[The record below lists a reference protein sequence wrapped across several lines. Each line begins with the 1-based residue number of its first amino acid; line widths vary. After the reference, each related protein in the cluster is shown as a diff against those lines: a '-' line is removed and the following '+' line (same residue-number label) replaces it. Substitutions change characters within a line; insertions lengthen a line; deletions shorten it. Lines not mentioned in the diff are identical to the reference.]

1 MNRILSISFISVL
14 FLMAC
19 GQKGPQ
25 SDEVIISGQI
35 QQATDQTLYIEELT
49 TDNLIAVDSVK
60 LNEKGKFIFRF
71 KIKEPGFYI
80 LKFSRANF
88 ITLLLE
94 PGENIQLESE
104 DANLTIS
111 LEIEGSKG
119 SMLLM
124 SLNKKL
130 RSNYEKVDSL
140 ASIFR
145 ENQHKS
151 DFADIKSQLDL
162 KYTEIFEDQKSFV
175 KQFIDQN
182 PKSLASIIA
191 LYQYFGNQVILKEN
205 EDFEYFEKLSHSLA
219 QEYPDNKH
227 VLDLRQRVSE
237 YKRAE
242 TQKELARER
251 LTEGNEAPEIIL
263 PDLNGE
269 LIPLSSLRG
278 KVVLIDFW
286 AAWCPPCRKENPHLL
301 KVYNRYKNKG
311 FEIYGVSLDR
321 SREEW
326 LKAIKEDKLPWL
338 HVSDLKFWNSP
349 VVGLYNVEGI
359 PFTVLLDKQG
369 RIIAKGLRHR
379 ELEQK
384 LREILG

>member
-1 MNRILSISFISVL
+1 
-14 FLMAC
+14 MAC
-19 GQKGPQ
+19 DQKGPQ
-25 SDEVIISGQI
+25 SNEVIISGHI
-35 QQATDQTLYIEELT
+35 QQAADQTLYIEELT
-49 TDNLIAVDSVK
+49 TDNLISVDSVK
-60 LNEKGKFIFRF
+60 LNEKGRFVFRF
-71 KIKEPGFYI
+71 QIQEPGFYI

-94 PGENIQLESE
+94 PGENLELEAADS
-104 DANLTIS
+104 NLS
-111 LEIEGSKG
+111 SSVQIEGSKG

-124 SLNKKL
+124 ALNKKL
-130 RSNYEKVDSL
+130 RSNYDKVDSL
-140 ASIFR
+140 AAVFR
-145 ENQHKS
+145 ANQHKP
-151 DFADIKSQLDL
+151 DFVETKSQLDL
-162 KYTEIFEDQKSFV
+162 AYTLIFEDQKKYI
-175 KQFIDQN
+175 KQFIDDN
-182 PKSLASIIA
+182 PNSLASIIA

-219 QEYPDNKH
+219 QLYPENKH

-242 TQKELARER
+242 AQKDLARER
-251 LTEGNEAPEIIL
+251 LMNGNEAPEIIL
-263 PDLNGE
+263 PDVNGE
-269 LIPLSSLRG
+269 LLALSSLRG

-286 AAWCPPCRKENPHLL
+286 AAWCPPCRQENPQLV
-301 KVYNRYKNKG
+301 KVYNKFKHKG

-321 SREEW
+321 NREDW
-326 LKAIKEDKLPWL
+326 LKAIREDKLPWL
-338 HVSDLKFWNSP
+338 QVSDLKFWNSP
-349 VVGLYNVEGI
+349 VVSLYNVEGI

>member
-1 MNRILSISFISVL
+1 MNRLLSISFISLL

-19 GQKGPQ
+19 DQKGPQ
-25 SDEVIISGQI
+25 SNEVIISGHI
-35 QQATDQTLYIEELT
+35 QQAADQTLYIEELT
-49 TDNLIAVDSVK
+49 TDNLISVDSVK
-60 LNEKGKFIFRF
+60 LNEKGRFVFRF
-71 KIKEPGFYI
+71 QIQEPGFYI

-94 PGENIQLESE
+94 PGENLELEAADS
-104 DANLTIS
+104 NLS
-111 LEIEGSKG
+111 SSVQIEGSKG

-124 SLNKKL
+124 ALNKKL
-130 RSNYEKVDSL
+130 RSNYDKVDSL
-140 ASIFR
+140 AAVFR
-145 ENQHKS
+145 ANQHKP
-151 DFADIKSQLDL
+151 DFVETKSQLDL
-162 KYTEIFEDQKSFV
+162 AYTLIFEDQKKYI
-175 KQFIDQN
+175 KQFIDDN
-182 PKSLASIIA
+182 PNSLASIIA

-219 QEYPDNKH
+219 QLYPENKH

-242 TQKELARER
+242 AQKDLARER
-251 LTEGNEAPEIIL
+251 LMNGNEAPEIIL
-263 PDLNGE
+263 PDVNGE
-269 LIPLSSLRG
+269 LLALSSLRG

-286 AAWCPPCRKENPHLL
+286 AAWCPPCRQENPQLV
-301 KVYNRYKNKG
+301 KVYNKFKHKG

-321 SREEW
+321 NREDW
-326 LKAIKEDKLPWL
+326 LKAIREDKLPWL
-338 HVSDLKFWNSP
+338 QVSDLKFWNSP
-349 VVGLYNVEGI
+349 VVSLYNVEGI